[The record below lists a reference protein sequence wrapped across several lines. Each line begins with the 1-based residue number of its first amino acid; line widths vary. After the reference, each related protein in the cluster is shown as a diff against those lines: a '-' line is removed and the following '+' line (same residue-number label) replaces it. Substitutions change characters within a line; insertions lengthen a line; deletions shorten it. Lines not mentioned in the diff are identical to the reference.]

1 MHYSN
6 ARRVDSPIHKE
17 IEEFITRAFRTF
29 KTANPEGKIPKICIA
44 PKVIVP
50 AGDQFK

>member
-1 MHYSN
+1 MHYRY

-17 IEEFITRAFRTF
+17 IEEFITKTFRTF
-29 KTANPEGKIPKICIA
+29 YANPEGKIPKICIA